1 MQLERSINLRKNLK
15 RKIGGKD
22 SVVFP
27 NRLHACLELSSIRFF
42 HRGFYFPFKNNI
54 LCEWGGLS
62 MLSIRFQLE
71 GELAQIYK
79 LLRKAHSNEF
89 SETLNAEGIRCF
101 GNTIEIPLSEEDY
114 HQIRSIIRE
123 SELGYSS
130 VEEFVQEIFTDMLTF
145 AWKTFGYELQERVFA
160 YIA

>member
-1 MQLERSINLRKNLK
+1 
-15 RKIGGKD
+15 
-22 SVVFP
+22 
-27 NRLHACLELSSIRFF
+27 
-42 HRGFYFPFKNNI
+42 
-54 LCEWGGLS
+54 

-89 SETLNAEGIRCF
+89 SETLNTEGIRCF
-101 GNTIEIPLSEEDY
+101 GNTIEIPMSEEDY
-114 HQIRSIIRE
+114 HQIQSIIRE

-130 VEEFVQEIFTDMLTF
+130 VEEFVQEIFADMLTF

>member
-1 MQLERSINLRKNLK
+1 MRT
-15 RKIGGKD
+15 
-22 SVVFP
+22 
-27 NRLHACLELSSIRFF
+27 HACVELSSIRFF
-42 HRGFYFPFKNNI
+42 HGGFYFRIKND
-54 LCEWGGLS
+54 LLSEWGGLG

-89 SETLNAEGIRCF
+89 SETLNTEGIRCF
-101 GNTIEIPLSEEDY
+101 GNTIEIQMSEEDY

-145 AWKTFGYELQERVFA
+145 AWKTFGYEVQERVFA